1 MNMKDVLLLL
11 SIAFISLNISAQTTI
26 ANGNMES
33 WTGSG
38 STSEPQY
45 WNSNMTGG
53 GNASTGGQTC
63 FQEATNPHG
72 GTYCAKVKT
81 GFFIITTVN
90 GSLTTGKV
98 EAPTTNKSDGYIH
111 TIPGDPNFG
120 MNFTGRPDSLV
131 FWYRYD
137 SYSSDYPNVEARLH
151 VGNTYAPETPSNG
164 NHPDSSSNI
173 VARAKWLSVPNY
185 DVTTWTRISLP
196 FVYVDGRTPQ
206 YILITTTSSGNQ
218 TGGTQNSTLWLDDFE
233 AIYNPTIAT
242 GSIAPLSYYVSAT
255 TGAAVNVPF
264 TLTGTYN
271 GGNTVTAQLSDASGS
286 FASPVTIGSVSATA
300 SGTISATIPAN
311 TAAGTGYRIRVVSS
325 SPVLTA
331 ANNGADISVIV
342 VSNSIAPT
350 TTQIIGANTFGQ
362 PTTVTETPAA
372 TSREWKYS
380 AISGGGYQSFAPAQM
395 STSYTPNF
403 PSTGTYYLV
412 CESSFPGGL
421 TVTSNEVVV
430 TVVANSIAPASPQSI
445 LVGVNGTM
453 LTVTETPA
461 GSWREWLYSTTSG
474 SGYVSFAPPLTGAF
488 TYTPNFAAPGNY
500 YVIAQSIISGVTVFS
515 NEVLISVGNA
525 TIATGTVSGSPFLF
539 SPSTPDASISVPFTT
554 SGTFN
559 SGNIFTA
566 QLSDA
571 NGSFSTPV
579 NIGTLNA
586 TASGTITASVP
597 HTTAAGTGYRIRVIS
612 DNPVILGSDNG
623 ADLVMDQFNNS
634 VAPATTQTIQHST
647 NGTAIT
653 VTASQTATTEWKYS
667 TTSGSGYVSFAPAA
681 TGSSYTPNFPTPGTY
696 YVVAVSTNTYSDAV
710 TSNEVEIDVT
720 NGNTITTSTVNGS
733 PFLISPSM
741 SAPVSV
747 NFTSDVV
754 FNAGNVF
761 KAQLSDNAGSFA
773 SPVEIGT
780 LSGSTIGTI
789 SAAIPVSS
797 AAGTGYRI
805 RVVSTDPAV
814 VGSDNGNNLTVVP
827 FEISI
832 APVDTQ
838 HLVQGQNGTAIT
850 ITETQPATRVW
861 KYSQVSGIGYAPF
874 SPSQTGTSLV
884 PHFNIVSPY
893 YIIVESTN
901 SANDKLTSQEV
912 VVIVTPLSGIEETKA
927 GSIKAYWS
935 SNDFVVDLTASNL
948 SSPVLELVNI
958 NGQTVVKQPLSGSQ
972 VNRIPTNLPEGVYV
986 FRIMDGEKIYSGT
999 LKK

>member
-1 MNMKDVLLLL
+1 
-11 SIAFISLNISAQTTI
+11 
-26 ANGNMES
+26 
-33 WTGSG
+33 
-38 STSEPQY
+38 
-45 WNSNMTGG
+45 
-53 GNASTGGQTC
+53 
-63 FQEATNPHG
+63 
-72 GTYCAKVKT
+72 
-81 GFFIITTVN
+81 
-90 GSLTTGKV
+90 
-98 EAPTTNKSDGYIH
+98 
-111 TIPGDPNFG
+111 
-120 MNFTGRPDSLV
+120 
-131 FWYRYD
+131 
-137 SYSSDYPNVEARLH
+137 
-151 VGNTYAPETPSNG
+151 
-164 NHPDSSSNI
+164 
-173 VARAKWLSVPNY
+173 
-185 DVTTWTRISLP
+185 
-196 FVYVDGRTPQ
+196 
-206 YILITTTSSGNQ
+206 
-218 TGGTQNSTLWLDDFE
+218 
-233 AIYNPTIAT
+233 
-242 GSIAPLSYYVSAT
+242 
-255 TGAAVNVPF
+255 
-264 TLTGTYN
+264 
-271 GGNTVTAQLSDASGS
+271 
-286 FASPVTIGSVSATA
+286 
-300 SGTISATIPAN
+300 
-311 TAAGTGYRIRVVSS
+311 
-325 SPVLTA
+325 
-331 ANNGADISVIV
+331 
-342 VSNSIAPT
+342 
-350 TTQIIGANTFGQ
+350 
-362 PTTVTETPAA
+362 
-372 TSREWKYS
+372 
-380 AISGGGYQSFAPAQM
+380 
-395 STSYTPNF
+395 
-403 PSTGTYYLV
+403 
-412 CESSFPGGL
+412 
-421 TVTSNEVVV
+421 
-430 TVVANSIAPASPQSI
+430 
-445 LVGVNGTM
+445 VNGTM

-474 SGYVSFAPPLTGAF
+474 SGYVSFPTPLTGVS
-488 TYTPNFAAPGNY
+488 TYIPNFAAPGNY

-525 TIATGTVSGSPFLF
+525 TIATDTVSGSPFLF
-539 SPSTPDASISVPFTT
+539 SPSAPDASISVPFTT

-571 NGSFSTPV
+571 NGSFSAPV

-586 TASGTITASVP
+586 TASGTIAASVP

-623 ADLVMDQFNNS
+623 ADLVIDQFNNS
-634 VAPATTQTIQHST
+634 IAPTTTQTIQHST

-667 TTSGSGYVSFAPAA
+667 TTSGSGYVSFAPAE

-780 LSGSTIGTI
+780 LSGATIGTI

-814 VGSDNGNNLTVVP
+814 IGSDNGNNLTVVP

-832 APVDTQ
+832 APIDTQ

-850 ITETQPATRVW
+850 ITETHPATRVW

-874 SPSQTGTSLV
+874 SPNETGTSLV
-884 PHFNIVSPY
+884 PHFNILSPY

-935 SNDFVVDLTASNL
+935 SNDFVADLTASNVTAA
-948 SSPVLELVNI
+948 VLELINI
-958 NGQTVVKQPLSGSQ
+958 NGQTVAKQLLNGSQ